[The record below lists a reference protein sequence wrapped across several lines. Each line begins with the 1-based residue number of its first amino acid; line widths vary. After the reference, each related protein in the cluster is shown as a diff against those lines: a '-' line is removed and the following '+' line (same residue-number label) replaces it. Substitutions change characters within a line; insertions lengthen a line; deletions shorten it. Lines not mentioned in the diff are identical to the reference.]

1 MTDIVVIT
9 GLSGAGRSQ
18 VADDMEDL
26 GWFVVDNLPTSLIE
40 KVTELAAQPGSSIQ
54 HLALVV
60 GRVTGQQS
68 EMVQVVQR
76 LRASGDRVRIVFLEA
91 SDAELVKRYGATK
104 RKHPL
109 ATADGS
115 VLDAVQQDRAVFEPL
130 RAAADLVI
138 DTTGK
143 TIYQLKAQV
152 TELFSDEID
161 NVGMQTSVVSFG
173 FKHGVPVDVD
183 MLFDVRFL
191 PNPFWVDTLRD
202 QSGLDPD
209 VREYVLGNELS
220 EKFLT
225 HLDGLFELLLPAY
238 VEEGKSYLTIAIGC
252 TGGRHRSVALSE
264 ELGRRLRLHG
274 THVRVQHRDIGR
286 HAAV

>member
-68 EMVQVVQR
+68 EMVEVVQR

-115 VLDAVQQDRAVFEPL
+115 VLDAVQQDRALFEPL
-130 RAAADLVI
+130 RAAADRVI

-183 MLFDVRFL
+183 LLFDVRFL
-191 PNPFWVDTLRD
+191 PNPFWVDSLRD
-202 QSGLDPD
+202 QSGLDPE
-209 VREYVLGNELS
+209 VRDYVLGNELS

-264 ELGRRLRLHG
+264 ELGRRLRAHG

-286 HAAV
+286 HGTV

>member
-68 EMVQVVQR
+68 EMVEVVQR

-109 ATADGS
+109 ATAEGS
-115 VLDAVQQDRAVFEPL
+115 VLEAVQHDRSLFEPL

-152 TELFSDEID
+152 TELFASEIES
-161 NVGMQTSVVSFG
+161 VGMQTSVVSFG
-173 FKHGVPVDVD
+173 FKHGTPVDVD
-183 MLFDVRFL
+183 LLFDVRFL
-191 PNPFWVDTLRD
+191 PNPFWVDELRD

-209 VREYVLGNELS
+209 VRDYVLGNELS
-220 EKFLT
+220 EKFLA
-225 HLDGLFELLLPAY
+225 HLDGLFEMLLPAY
-238 VEEGKSYLTIAIGC
+238 VAEGKSYLTIAIGC

-264 ELGRRLRLHG
+264 ELGRRLTAHG
-274 THVRVQHRDIGR
+274 TQVRVQHRDIAR

>member
-152 TELFSDEID
+152 TELFSDEIE
-161 NVGMQTSVVSFG
+161 NLGMQTSVVSFG

-209 VREYVLGNELS
+209 VRDYVLGNELS
-220 EKFLT
+220 AKFLA

-274 THVRVQHRDIGR
+274 TQVRVQHRDIGR
-286 HAAV
+286 HGAV

>member
-18 VADDMEDL
+18 VADAMEDL

-60 GRVTGQQS
+60 GRVIGQQS
-68 EMVQVVQR
+68 EMVEVVQR

-152 TELFSDEID
+152 TELFSDEVE
-161 NVGMQTSVVSFG
+161 NLGMQTSVVSFG

-209 VREYVLGNELS
+209 VRDYVLGNELS
-220 EKFLT
+220 EKFLA

-264 ELGRRLRLHG
+264 ELGRRLRAHG
-274 THVRVQHRDIGR
+274 TQVRVQHRDIGR

>member
-18 VADDMEDL
+18 VADAMEDL

-68 EMVQVVQR
+68 EMVEVVQR

-115 VLDAVQQDRAVFEPL
+115 VLDAVQQDRAGFEPL

-152 TELFSDEID
+152 TELFSDEIEHL
-161 NVGMQTSVVSFG
+161 GMQTSVVSFG

-209 VREYVLGNELS
+209 VRDYVLGNELS
-220 EKFLT
+220 AKFLA

-264 ELGRRLRLHG
+264 ELGRRLRAHG
-274 THVRVQHRDIGR
+274 TQVRVQHRDIGR

>member
-68 EMVQVVQR
+68 EMVEVVQR

-183 MLFDVRFL
+183 LLFDVRFL

-209 VREYVLGNELS
+209 VRAYVLGNELS
-220 EKFLT
+220 EKFLN

-264 ELGRRLRLHG
+264 ELGHRLRAHG
-274 THVRVQHRDIGR
+274 TQVRVQHRDIGR

>member
-40 KVTELAAQPGSSIQ
+40 KVTELAAQPGSSIH

-109 ATADGS
+109 ASADGS

-183 MLFDVRFL
+183 LLFDVRFL
-191 PNPFWVDTLRD
+191 PNPFWVDSLRD

-220 EKFLT
+220 EKFLA
-225 HLDGLFELLLPAY
+225 HLDGLFDLLLPAY

-264 ELGRRLRLHG
+264 ELGRRLRAHG
-274 THVRVQHRDIGR
+274 TQVRVQHRDIGR

>member
-18 VADDMEDL
+18 VADAMEDL

-40 KVTELAAQPGSSIQ
+40 KVTELAAQPGSTIQ

-60 GRVTGQQS
+60 GRMTGQQS
-68 EMVQVVQR
+68 EMVEVVQR

-115 VLDAVQQDRAVFEPL
+115 VLDAVQQDRALFEPL

-161 NVGMQTSVVSFG
+161 SVGMQTSVVSFG

-183 MLFDVRFL
+183 LLFDVRFL

-209 VREYVLGNELS
+209 VRDFVLGNALS
-220 EKFLT
+220 EKFLA

-264 ELGRRLRLHG
+264 ELGRRLRVHG
-274 THVRVQHRDIGR
+274 TQVRVQHRDIGR

>member
-18 VADDMEDL
+18 VADAMEDL

-68 EMVQVVQR
+68 EMVEVVQR

-109 ATADGS
+109 ATPDGS

-152 TELFSDEID
+152 TELFSDEIE
-161 NVGMQTSVVSFG
+161 NLGMQTSVVSFG

-209 VREYVLGNELS
+209 VREYVLGNDLS
-220 EKFLT
+220 EKFLA

-264 ELGRRLRLHG
+264 ELGRRLRAHG
-274 THVRVQHRDIGR
+274 TRVRVQHRDIGR

>member
-18 VADDMEDL
+18 VADAMEDL

-68 EMVQVVQR
+68 EMVEVVQR

-152 TELFSDEID
+152 TELFSDEIE
-161 NVGMQTSVVSFG
+161 NLGMQTSVVSFG

-220 EKFLT
+220 EKFLA

-264 ELGRRLRLHG
+264 ELGRRLRAHG
-274 THVRVQHRDIGR
+274 TQVRVQHRDIGR
-286 HAAV
+286 HTAV

>member
-40 KVTELAAQPGSSIQ
+40 KVTELAAQPGSSIH

-109 ATADGS
+109 ASADGS

-183 MLFDVRFL
+183 LLFDVRFL
-191 PNPFWVDTLRD
+191 PNPFWVDSLRD
-202 QSGLDPD
+202 QSGLDLD
-209 VREYVLGNELS
+209 VRDYVLGNELS
-220 EKFLT
+220 EKFLA

-264 ELGRRLRLHG
+264 ELGRRLRAHG
-274 THVRVQHRDIGR
+274 TQVRVQHRDITR
-286 HAAV
+286 HGAV

>member
-60 GRVTGQQS
+60 GRMTGQQS
-68 EMVQVVQR
+68 EMVDVVQR

-109 ATADGS
+109 ATSDSS
-115 VLDAVQQDRAVFEPL
+115 VLDAVQEDRALFEPL

-152 TELFSDEID
+152 TELFGNEID
-161 NVGMQTSVVSFG
+161 DVGMQTSVVSFG

-183 MLFDVRFL
+183 LLFDVRFL

-209 VREYVLGNELS
+209 VRDYVLGNELS
-220 EKFLT
+220 EKFLA
-225 HLDGLFELLLPAY
+225 HLDGLFALLLPAY

-264 ELGRRLRLHG
+264 ELGRRLRAHG
-274 THVRVQHRDIGR
+274 TQVRVQHRDIGR
-286 HAAV
+286 HVAV

>member
-68 EMVQVVQR
+68 EMVEVVQR

-109 ATADGS
+109 ATSDGS
-115 VLDAVQQDRAVFEPL
+115 VLDAVQQDRALFEPL

-152 TELFSDEID
+152 TDLFSDEID
-161 NVGMQTSVVSFG
+161 SVGMQTSVVSFG

-183 MLFDVRFL
+183 LLFDVRFL

-209 VREYVLGNELS
+209 VRDYVLGNELS

-225 HLDGLFELLLPAY
+225 HLDALFELLLPAY

-264 ELGRRLRLHG
+264 ELGRRLRAHG
-274 THVRVQHRDIGR
+274 TQVRVQHRDIGR
-286 HAAV
+286 HGAV

>member
-274 THVRVQHRDIGR
+274 TQVRVQHRDIGR

>member
-202 QSGLDPD
+202 QSGLDPA

-220 EKFLT
+220 EEFLN
-225 HLDGLFELLLPAY
+225 HLDGLFELLLPAF

-264 ELGRRLRLHG
+264 ELGRRLRAHG
-274 THVRVQHRDIGR
+274 TQVRVQHRDVGR
-286 HAAV
+286 HGAV

>member
-60 GRVTGQQS
+60 GRVAGQQN
-68 EMVQVVQR
+68 EVVDIVER

-109 ATADGS
+109 ATVDAN
-115 VLDAVQQDRAVFEPL
+115 VLEAVQRDRAMFEPL

-138 DTTGK
+138 DTTGR

-152 TELFSDEID
+152 NSLFGDEVD
-161 NVGMQTSVVSFG
+161 RVGMQTSVVSFG

-183 MLFDVRFL
+183 LVFDVRFL

-209 VREYVLGNELS
+209 VRTYVLGNALS
-220 EKFLT
+220 EEFLQ
-225 HLDGLFELLLPAY
+225 HLDGLFKLLLPAY

-264 ELGRRLRLHG
+264 ELGRRLELHG
-274 THVRVQHRDIGR
+274 ASVRVQHRDINR
-286 HAAV
+286 HAVV

>member
-68 EMVQVVQR
+68 EMVEVVQR

-115 VLDAVQQDRAVFEPL
+115 VLDAVQQDRALFEPL
-130 RAAADLVI
+130 RAAADRVI

-183 MLFDVRFL
+183 LLFDVRFL

-209 VREYVLGNELS
+209 VRDYVLGNELS

-264 ELGRRLRLHG
+264 ELGRRLRAHG

-286 HAAV
+286 HGTV

>member
-9 GLSGAGRSQ
+9 GQSGAGRSQ

-68 EMVQVVQR
+68 AMVEVVQR

-109 ATADGS
+109 ATSDGS

-143 TIYQLKAQV
+143 TIYQLKALV
-152 TELFSDEID
+152 TELFSDEIE

-183 MLFDVRFL
+183 LLFDVRFL

-209 VREYVLGNELS
+209 VRDYVLGNELS
-220 EKFLT
+220 EKFLA

-238 VEEGKSYLTIAIGC
+238 VEEGKSYLTIAVGC

-264 ELGRRLRLHG
+264 ELGRRLRVHG
-274 THVRVQHRDIGR
+274 TQVRVQHRDIGR
-286 HAAV
+286 HGAV

>member
-68 EMVQVVQR
+68 EMVEVVQR

-109 ATADGS
+109 ATADGN
-115 VLDAVQQDRAVFEPL
+115 VLDAVQQDRALFEPL
-130 RAAADLVI
+130 RAAADRVI

-183 MLFDVRFL
+183 LLFDVRFL
-191 PNPFWVDTLRD
+191 PNPFWVDTLSY

-209 VREYVLGNELS
+209 VRDYVLGNELS
-220 EKFLT
+220 EKFLA

-264 ELGRRLRLHG
+264 ELGRRLRAHG

-286 HAAV
+286 HGTV

>member
-68 EMVQVVQR
+68 EMVEVVQR

-115 VLDAVQQDRAVFEPL
+115 VLDAVQQDRALFEPL
-130 RAAADLVI
+130 RAAADRVI

-183 MLFDVRFL
+183 LLFDVRFL
-191 PNPFWVDTLRD
+191 PNPFWVDSLRD
-202 QSGLDPD
+202 QSGLDPE
-209 VREYVLGNELS
+209 VRDYVLGNELS

-264 ELGRRLRLHG
+264 ELGRRLRAHG
-274 THVRVQHRDIGR
+274 TQVRVQHRDIGR
-286 HAAV
+286 HGTV

>member
-68 EMVQVVQR
+68 EMVEVVQR

-183 MLFDVRFL
+183 LLFDVRFL

-220 EKFLT
+220 EKFLN

-264 ELGRRLRLHG
+264 ELGRRLRAHG
-274 THVRVQHRDIGR
+274 TQVRVQHRDIGR

>member
-40 KVTELAAQPGSSIQ
+40 KVTDLAAQPGSSIQ

-60 GRVTGQQS
+60 GRAAGHQA
-68 EMVQVVQR
+68 EMVQMIER
-76 LRASGDRVRIVFLEA
+76 LRESGDRVRIVFLEA

-109 ATADGS
+109 AGSDGS
-115 VLDAVQQDRAVFEPL
+115 VLDAVQKDRALFEPL
-130 RAAADLVI
+130 RTAADLII

-152 TELFSDEID
+152 TELFGSEID
-161 NVGMQTSVVSFG
+161 RVGMQTSVMSFG
-173 FKHGVPVDVD
+173 FKHGLPVDVD
-183 MLFDVRFL
+183 IVFDVRFL
-191 PNPFWVDTLRD
+191 PNPYWIDSLRE
-202 QSGLDPD
+202 QSGLDVD
-209 VREYVLGNELS
+209 VKDFVLGNELAV
-220 EKFLT
+220 KFLAQ
-225 HLDGLFELLLPAY
+225 LDSMFELLLPAY
-238 VEEGKSYLTIAIGC
+238 IEEGKSYLTIAIGC

-264 ELGRRLRLHG
+264 EFGRRLSSRG
-274 THVRVQHRDIGR
+274 SQVRVQHRDVER
-286 HAAV
+286 HG

>member
-18 VADDMEDL
+18 VADAMEDL

-68 EMVQVVQR
+68 EMVEVVQR

-115 VLDAVQQDRAVFEPL
+115 VLDAVQQDRAGFEPL

-152 TELFSDEID
+152 TELFSDEIE
-161 NVGMQTSVVSFG
+161 NLGMQTSVVSFG

-209 VREYVLGNELS
+209 VREYVLGNDLS

-264 ELGRRLRLHG
+264 ELGRRLRAHG
-274 THVRVQHRDIGR
+274 TQVRVQHRDIGR

>member
-68 EMVQVVQR
+68 EMVEVVQR

-115 VLDAVQQDRAVFEPL
+115 VLDAVQQDRALFEPL
-130 RAAADLVI
+130 RAAADRVI

-183 MLFDVRFL
+183 LLFDVRFL
-191 PNPFWVDTLRD
+191 PNPFWVDSLRD

-209 VREYVLGNELS
+209 VRDYVLGNELS

-264 ELGRRLRLHG
+264 ELGRRLRAHG

-286 HAAV
+286 HGTV

>member
-68 EMVQVVQR
+68 EMVEVVQR
-76 LRASGDRVRIVFLEA
+76 LRATGDRVRIVFLEA

-115 VLDAVQQDRAVFEPL
+115 VLDAVQQDRALFEPL

-183 MLFDVRFL
+183 LLFDVRFL

-209 VREYVLGNELS
+209 VRDYVLGNELS
-220 EKFLT
+220 EKFLA

-264 ELGRRLRLHG
+264 ELGRRLRAHG
-274 THVRVQHRDIGR
+274 TQVRVQHRDIAR

>member
-264 ELGRRLRLHG
+264 ELGRRLRAHG
-274 THVRVQHRDIGR
+274 TQVRVQHRDIGR